1 MKRDN
6 VVSTQSF
13 PKDREIAAFSR
24 AVIPLQRGPV
34 TRRVFS
40 SRTLRQYTFIKDP
53 KLAAGGKLAQTG
65 NDKLT
70 EMKAKGNLALL
81 IFPGTS
87 ASSVVVPTCKIGQT
101 APSLSANFRSEG
113 GHERMPLGRL
123 MTSVSTL
130 IPIRSSKRF
139 HHRLGTAGVPVGWKR
154 RTNPFFKAHPP
165 PGAACHRYA
174 VHKAPIPRSSL

>member
-40 SRTLRQYTFIKDP
+40 SRALRQYTFIKDP

-70 EMKAKGNLALL
+70 EKGERK
-81 IFPGTS
+81 FGS
-87 ASSVVVPTCKIGQT
+87 AYFSWF
-101 APSLSANFRSEG
+101 L
-113 GHERMPLGRL
+113 
-123 MTSVSTL
+123 
-130 IPIRSSKRF
+130 SSKSDRQLLHF
-139 HHRLGTAGVPVGWKR
+139 LPIFVLKEVMRECLSVG
-154 RTNPFFKAHPP
+154 
-165 PGAACHRYA
+165 
-174 VHKAPIPRSSL
+174 

>member
-1 MKRDN
+1 VKRDN

-70 EMKAKGNLALL
+70 EMKVKGNLALL
-81 IFPGTS
+81 IFPGLLH
-87 ASSVVVPTCKIGQT
+87 VP
-101 APSLSANFRSEG
+101 ALF
-113 GHERMPLGRL
+113 L
-123 MTSVSTL
+123 
-130 IPIRSSKRF
+130 SSKSDRQLLHF
-139 HHRLGTAGVPVGWKR
+139 LPIFVLKEVMRECLSVG
-154 RTNPFFKAHPP
+154 
-165 PGAACHRYA
+165 
-174 VHKAPIPRSSL
+174 

>member
-40 SRTLRQYTFIKDP
+40 SRALRQYTFIKDP

-70 EMKAKGNLALL
+70 EKGERK
-81 IFPGTS
+81 FGS
-87 ASSVVVPTCKIGQT
+87 AYFSWNFCKFRCCSYVQNRTDSSFTFCQF
-101 APSLSANFRSEG
+101 SF
-113 GHERMPLGRL
+113 
-123 MTSVSTL
+123 
-130 IPIRSSKRF
+130 
-139 HHRLGTAGVPVGWKR
+139 
-154 RTNPFFKAHPP
+154 
-165 PGAACHRYA
+165 
-174 VHKAPIPRSSL
+174 